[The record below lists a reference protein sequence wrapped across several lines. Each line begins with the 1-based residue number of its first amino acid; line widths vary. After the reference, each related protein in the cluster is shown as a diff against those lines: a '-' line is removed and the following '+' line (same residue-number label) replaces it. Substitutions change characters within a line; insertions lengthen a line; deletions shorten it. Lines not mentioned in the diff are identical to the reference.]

1 MPFQGLLDRM
11 MNVKGV
17 EAVAFLDQE
26 GETILTQS
34 RGEADHLKILG
45 AYQGIIMSTVVN
57 IGMNTVRTMFTSYT
71 HRSVLTHR
79 LKDGYF
85 ICALLSKDL
94 PYAQAQFAFGE
105 IYSLIENEL

>member
-1 MPFQGLLDRM
+1 MPFQALLDRM

-26 GETILTQS
+26 GEAILTRS
-34 RGEADHLKILG
+34 NVDGDHLKILG
-45 AYQGIIMSTVVN
+45 AYQGIVMSTIVN
-57 IGMNTVRTMFTSYT
+57 VGLTETRTLITSYT

-94 PYAQAQFAFGE
+94 PYAQAQFAFAE
-105 IYSLIENEL
+105 IYNLIENEL

>member
-26 GETILTQS
+26 GETILTRS
-34 RGEADHLKILG
+34 RGEEDHLKILG

-57 IGMNTVRTMFTSYT
+57 IGMKTAHTMFTSYT

-85 ICALLSKDL
+85 ICALLSRDL
-94 PYAQAQFAFGE
+94 PYAQAQFAFEE
-105 IYSLIENEL
+105 IYNLIENEL